1 MGPIKYLLQK
11 YLFSLR
17 ALITQTMLLMFQ
29 QHKFLLHI
37 LHVYGFSPVW
47 NLSKICSKNTYF
59 RSELLKHTTFVIIQQ
74 QKFCC
79 ISCTCIGFLQY
90 GTFQKF
96 TLNKQLIQK
105 HHKLFDLFLS
115 SLPLRTSQYGTEEV
129 IIKKESDI
137 LCMSDIKRGAPR
149 I

>member
-1 MGPIKYLLQK
+1 MKTSTAQTFASNLK
-11 YLFSLR
+11 KTS
-17 ALITQTMLLMFQ
+17 ITIRKGEFE
-29 QHKFLLHI
+29 
-37 LHVYGFSPVW
+37 
-47 NLSKICSKNTYF
+47 LSKYYIKN
-59 RSELLKHTTFVIIQQ
+59 LL
-74 QKFCC
+74 
-79 ISCTCIGFLQY
+79 
-90 GTFQKF
+90 
-96 TLNKQLIQK
+96 LNKQLIQK